1 MKNAPSVC
9 EEQVYNQ
16 LYRTHAESLRNHL
29 YYKFGDLKQAED
41 IVQEAFI
48 KLWAKCSTVVYE
60 KASGFLYT
68 IAKNL
73 FIDTIRTKKVSLNF
87 EKNTVQ
93 ETKDIEDPYFHMRTK
108 EFQSKIEQAISGL
121 PEKQREA
128 FLLNRIE
135 KLTYKEI
142 AEKLE
147 ISQTAVEKRISKA
160 LLKLK
165 EITELQN
172 RNI

>member
-1 MKNAPSVC
+1 MKNSPSVC
-9 EEQVYNQ
+9 EEQTYNN

-29 YYKFGDLKQAED
+29 YYKFGDLNQAED
-41 IVQEAFI
+41 VVQEAFV
-48 KLWAKCSTVVYE
+48 KLWAKCSSVVYD
-60 KASGFLYT
+60 KVGGFLYT
-68 IAKNL
+68 VAKNL
-73 FIDTIRTKKVSLNF
+73 FIDSLRSKKVTLEF
-87 EKNTVQ
+87 EKSVVQ
-93 ETKDIEDPYFHMRTK
+93 TQDVEDPYFHLRTK
-108 EFQSKIEQAISGL
+108 EFKHKIESAISAL

-165 EITELQN
+165 EITELQK
-172 RNI
+172 RNF